1 MIISA
6 SRRTDIPAF
15 YAEWLMNRIRAGFC
29 TVPNPANPKQVSR
42 VSLRPEDVDVFV
54 FWTRNPKLL
63 IGRLAEL
70 DERGFRY
77 YFQYTILANPRIL
90 DPKTPPVNE
99 AVRTFKD
106 LADRIGPDKV
116 IWRYDPILITN
127 QTPEAYHL
135 EKLAA
140 IAASLRGYTKRLV
153 ISICDMYK
161 HVEARFRRLKE
172 KGSPIEVSGEP
183 SFDELIKPMAGIAAA
198 NAMEMFSCAEDSAVL
213 KQGPRPG
220 KCIDDQ
226 LIERVFG
233 IRVTHQ
239 KDPHQRPACRCV
251 VSKDIGAY
259 DSCPFAC
266 LYCYATRNVRAAA
279 AHPLRHDPD
288 APSLSARHEALPG
301 QNLSISIRL

>member
-29 TVPNPANPKQVSR
+29 TVPNPMNPKQVSR

-127 QTPEAYHL
+127 QTPEVYHL

-161 HVEARFRRLKE
+161 HVEARLRRLKE
-172 KGSPIEVSGEP
+172 KGSPIEVSGET

-198 NAMEMFSCAEDSAVL
+198 NAMEIFSCAEDLEVL

-251 VSKDIGAY
+251 ISKDIGAY

-266 LYCYATRNVRAAA
+266 IYCYATRNVRAAA

-288 APSLSARHEALPG
+288 APSLSARHEA
-301 QNLSISIRL
+301 

>member
-1 MIISA
+1 MMIISA

-15 YAEWLMNRIRAGFC
+15 YADWLINRIRAGFC
-29 TVPNPANPKQVSR
+29 AVGNPARPKQVSR
-42 VSLRPEDVDVFV
+42 VSLRPEDVDVLV
-54 FWTRNPKLL
+54 FWTRNPKPL

-90 DPKTPPVNE
+90 DPKTPPLPE
-99 AVRTFKD
+99 AMDTFKS
-106 LADRIGPDKV
+106 LASRIGPDKV
-116 IWRYDPILITN
+116 IWRYDPILMTN

-135 EKLAA
+135 EKMAA
-140 IAASLRGYTKRLV
+140 IAASLRGYTKHLV
-153 ISICDMYK
+153 ISLCDMYK
-161 HVEARFRRLKE
+161 HVEARFRRLEDKGAPIRLSKE
-172 KGSPIEVSGEP
+172 PITDRLIRSIAQIAAENSMEVS
-183 SFDELIKPMAGIAAA
+183 
-198 NAMEMFSCAEDSAVL
+198 SCAEDIEGL
-213 KQGPRPG
+213 KQGIRPG

-251 VSKDIGAY
+251 ISKDIGAY
-259 DSCPFAC
+259 ETCPFAC

-279 AHPLRHDPD
+279 ANRLKHDPD
-288 APSLSARHEALPG
+288 APSLIGRHEA
-301 QNLSISIRL
+301 